1 MDKDWTGLGLA
12 AASMIPFVPSGMRKI
27 NKKFKQ
33 IPSVHKD
40 TQQLLDAKFQELDK
54 LAQRKADYGNEQYR
68 ILKRFD
74 KNTYFTDNEKN
85 FIINYLIECLVDNQ
99 PFDCSSLGPNK
110 YLNE

>member
-1 MDKDWTGLGLA
+1 V
-12 AASMIPFVPSGMRKI
+12 IVPSGMRKI

-68 ILKRFD
+68 IMERVMEDPSYMNRAREVK
-74 KNTYFTDNEKN
+74 
-85 FIINYLIECLVDNQ
+85 
-99 PFDCSSLGPNK
+99 
-110 YLNE
+110 